1 MRSEEILNWME
12 HSGSLE
18 INSLEVLRR
27 VTKEFPFFQ
36 TANIL
41 YLINLKNV
49 KDSDFQQALRKITLY
64 AGDRRKLFLL
74 VEADRFEPLNVC
86 QLERSKKPQAGD
98 SSFAMIDLFLS
109 DYQAGQPLAP
119 VEEEPLESYSKSMVS
134 TDYLSTFAVSD
145 NDALQGNVS
154 SKPLQHQ
161 DVIDSFLEKD
171 KQSPVKIDLNQNTDD
186 LLPHTEEDESQF
198 FSETLAK
205 IYLRQ
210 KKYDKALDIIRKL
223 YLLYP
228 EKNIYFADQI
238 RFLEKL
244 IINIQKRE

>member
-12 HSGSLE
+12 HPGSLE
-18 INSLEVLRR
+18 ISSLDSLRR
-27 VTKEFPFFQ
+27 MTKEFPYFQ
-36 TANIL
+36 AANIL

-74 VEADRFEPLNVC
+74 LEANRFAPLDIC
-86 QLERSKKPQAGD
+86 KLERLKKPQPED
-98 SSFAMIDLFLS
+98 SSFSMIDLFLS
-109 DYQAGQPLAP
+109 NYQAGQPLA
-119 VEEEPLESYSKSMVS
+119 EEPMDSYSRAMVS
-134 TDYLSTFAVSD
+134 TDYLSMLEVGD
-145 NDALQGNVS
+145 NDTLQASVS
-154 SKPLQHQ
+154 NNPLQHQ

-171 KQSPVKIDLNQNTDD
+171 KQFPVKIDLSQTVDD
-186 LLPHTEEDESQF
+186 FPAHTEEDESQF

-210 KKYDKALDIIRKL
+210 KKYDKALEIIRKL

-244 IINIQKRE
+244 ITNIKKRE